1 MGLGFILTFLYKR
14 YTNVQHAS
22 SGKWESMRCN
32 LTYYNGD
39 QENRTPSVG
48 KVVEKLEPSYM
59 AGGVKNDTLLWK
71 TACQFLKLVNTGL
84 SCNPAIS
91 LLVLHPRELKTHVHT
106 NTCAEM
112 FIVY

>member
-1 MGLGFILTFLYKR
+1 MQSKGLSRIFSKSWLLQYESAKR
-14 YTNVQHAS
+14 RWLSRKQKTA
-22 SGKWESMRCN
+22 
-32 LTYYNGD
+32 
-39 QENRTPSVG
+39 SVG